1 MSSKSSQ
8 SKSILSVQN
17 IVLVSVSWG
26 LIALF
31 IFLFGSPIVPRPVW
45 YTTSTYLLENLA
57 FLAAGLLC
65 FRNWRSSQIVSG
77 RAVWLLIGLGMLF
90 YFVANLLLWWWERSL
105 GVAPEVSPAD
115 LLYLLSYLM
124 LGLGML
130 MAVLSKQLNLSISQ
144 WVVIISIAV
153 AGVIVAYL
161 VSGYA
166 GGSSEEGAAAPVAPE
181 ARIETGVA
189 VAWVQPVIAS
199 SSGLEG
205 WAAESSSPW
214 LAQVSEAST
223 DSAAESTADSV
234 SPEESAA
241 DEADP
246 LAGKPGWMVALND
259 QLTPLADVVW
269 ILYLAGD
276 TFLMVMAT
284 TLLLAFWGGR
294 FSLSWR
300 FIAAAGFSLYLAD
313 MWYYYAVANIENY
326 ETGSLPEVFWIF
338 SAVLFCI
345 GAAVEYNM
353 STRSRRSRRRT

>member
-1 MSSKSSQ
+1 MSSKSSQSSSQ

-17 IVLVSVSWG
+17 IILASIAWG

-31 IFLFGSPIVPRPVW
+31 VFLFGSPIVPRPIW

-57 FLAAGLLC
+57 FLCAGLLC

-77 RAVWLLIGLGMLF
+77 RTVWLLIGLGMFF

-105 GVAPEVSPAD
+105 GYAPEVSPAD
-115 LLYLLSYLM
+115 VLFLSSYLL
-124 LGLGML
+124 LGVGML
-130 MAVLSKQLNLSISQ
+130 MAVTSKQLNLSVLQ
-144 WVVIISIAV
+144 WSLIAGIAAV
-153 AGVIVAYL
+153 GVFVAYF

-166 GGSSEEGAAAPVAPE
+166 GGAAEEASVPMSEPTQGVAAVMWVNPAVAP
-181 ARIETGVA
+181 
-189 VAWVQPVIAS
+189 S
-199 SSGLEG
+199 SSATDLEV
-205 WAAESSSPW
+205 W
-214 LAQVSEAST
+214 
-223 DSAAESTADSV
+223 SV
-234 SPEESAA
+234 SNVSSNAIAQAPEVA
-241 DEADP
+241 DEVDP
-246 LAGKPGWMVALND
+246 LADKPSWIVSLDN
-259 QLTPLADVVW
+259 QLAAFSDIVW

-294 FSLSWR
+294 FSVSWR

-313 MWYYYAVANIENY
+313 IWYYYAVDNFENY

-345 GAAVEYNM
+345 GAAVEYNL
-353 STRSRRSRRRT
+353 STRSRRSRRRA